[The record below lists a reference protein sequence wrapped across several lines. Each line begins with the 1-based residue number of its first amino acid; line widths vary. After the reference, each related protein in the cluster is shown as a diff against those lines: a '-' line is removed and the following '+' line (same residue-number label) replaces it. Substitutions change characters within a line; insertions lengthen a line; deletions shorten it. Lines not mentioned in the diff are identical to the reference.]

1 MKWSPLLA
9 SFLALGCGPKTLLP
23 TTSLSLGEVSITVEV
38 ADTPSER
45 HNGLMFREAIGADAG
60 MLFVYPDPQPRSFWM
75 ENTTIPLSI
84 AYLDAQGVILNIED
98 MRPLTRDGVRSSG
111 PALYALEMNR
121 GWFESNQ
128 IKPGQT
134 VAGLPGPSK
143 E

>member
-9 SFLALGCGPKTLLP
+9 ALLSVGCGPKTLLP
-23 TTSLSLGEVSITVEV
+23 TTTLSLGEVSITVEV
-38 ADTPSER
+38 ADTPGER

-84 AYLDAQGVILNIED
+84 AYLDDKGVILNIED
-98 MRPLTRDGVRSSG
+98 MWPLTRDGVRSSG

-128 IKPGQT
+128 IKPGQAI
-134 VAGLPGPSK
+134 VGLPGPSK

>member
-9 SFLALGCGPKTLLP
+9 SLLALGCGPKTLLP
-23 TTSLSLGEVSITVEV
+23 TTTLSLGEATIPDVGGARATAVV
-38 ADTPSER
+38 
-45 HNGLMFREAIGADAG
+45 GADAG